1 MNFRVPPIGEFEPS
15 HLLPILHIVQI
26 VGLILG
32 AVAVVLILAQLSVR
46 LTSNRKKSPE
56 TSTPHT
62 PTAKDADK

>member
-1 MNFRVPPIGEFEPS
+1 MNFRVPPIGGFEPIFFLS
-15 HLLPILHIVQI
+15 IFPI
-26 VGLILG
+26 VGLIIG
-32 AVAVVLILAQLSVR
+32 AIAVALILAQLAVR